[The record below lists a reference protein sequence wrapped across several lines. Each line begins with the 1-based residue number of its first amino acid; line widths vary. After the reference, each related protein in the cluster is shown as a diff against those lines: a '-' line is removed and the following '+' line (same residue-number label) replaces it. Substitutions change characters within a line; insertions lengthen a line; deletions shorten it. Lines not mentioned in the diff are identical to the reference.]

1 MKIIQDGHMMIL
13 KRNSSSTTTTMRLQS
28 QKGAPFQVISYSLL
42 ALHDS
47 AVNKKTD
54 IKQVTTIFEVD
65 DNVCVMSINEDR
77 TSAPQSS

>member
-47 AVNKKTD
+47 AVNKK
-54 IKQVTTIFEVD
+54 K
-65 DNVCVMSINEDR
+65 R
-77 TSAPQSS
+77 R